1 MKIEHLAIWA
11 DDIELLRAFY
21 MKYFNLRCG
30 DRYINP
36 IKNFTSY
43 FLFFEEEETRIELMH
58 KPGMGTPV
66 RRGNL
71 MGLAHFSIAVGSPEM
86 VDTLTERLRKDG
98 YTILSEP
105 RTTGDGYYESAVAD
119 PEGNYVEITA

>member
-66 RRGNL
+66 SRGNL

>member
-1 MKIEHLAIWA
+1 
-11 DDIELLRAFY
+11 
-21 MKYFNLRCG
+21 MKYFNLRCV

-66 RRGNL
+66 SRGNL

-105 RTTGDGYYESAVAD
+105 RTTGDGEYERVVAD
-119 PEGNYVEITA
+119 PEGNYWQITA

>member
-43 FLFFEEEETRIELMH
+43 FLFFEEEETSIELMH

-66 RRGNL
+66 SRGNL

>member
-66 RRGNL
+66 SRGNL

-98 YTILSEP
+98 YNILSEP